1 MYLLRRRRS
10 DTVGSPRWSLP
21 HRLMSLA
28 FRAEYALLP
37 AALPG
42 TSLIAVAGA
51 IASPRPTR
59 GASERIRD

>member
-10 DTVGSPRWSLP
+10 DTVAAPRWSLP

-28 FRAEYALLP
+28 FRAEFALLP
-37 AALPG
+37 TALPG

-51 IASPRPTR
+51 
-59 GASERIRD
+59 